1 MSRAEKK
8 PPCRVCMSI
17 RIFLMC
23 VFGLVIIGIIDRD
36 LIAGIAKLSP
46 LFIATLFVG
55 LFASLALFKAIL
67 EYRQLKS
74 KSPD

>member
-23 VFGLVIIGIIDRD
+23 VFGLIIIGIIDRD

-46 LFIATLFVG
+46 FLLLSSSWVFL
-55 LFASLALFKAIL
+55 LRWR
-67 EYRQLKS
+67 YS
-74 KSPD
+74 KQ

>member
-1 MSRAEKK
+1 MSRVKK
-8 PPCRVCMSI
+8 NLPVVCMSI

-46 LFIATLFVG
+46 LFIAILFMSI
-55 LFASLALFKAIL
+55 FASLALLKAVI

-74 KSPD
+74 KSSD

>member
-17 RIFLMC
+17 RVFFMC
-23 VFGLVIIGIIDRD
+23 VFGLVIIGLIDRD

-46 LFIATLFVG
+46 LFIAIVFVG
-55 LFASLALFKAIL
+55 VFALLALFKAII

-74 KSPD
+74 KSLD

>member
-1 MSRAEKK
+1 MSRVEKK

-23 VFGLVIIGIIDRD
+23 VFGLVIVGIIDRD
-36 LIAGIAKLSP
+36 LIAGIAELSP
-46 LFIATLFVG
+46 LLIAIVFVG
-55 LFASLALFKAIL
+55 VFASLALLKAVI

-74 KSPD
+74 KSSD

>member
-46 LFIATLFVG
+46 LFIAVVFVG
-55 LFASLALFKAIL
+55 IFAFLALLKALI
-67 EYRQLKS
+67 EYSQLKS
-74 KSPD
+74 KSSD

>member
-46 LFIATLFVG
+46 LFIAILFVG
-55 LFASLALFKAIL
+55 IFALLALLKAVI
-67 EYRQLKS
+67 EYRQLKTKTS
-74 KSPD
+74 D

>member
-1 MSRAEKK
+1 MSRSEKK

-46 LFIATLFVG
+46 LFIAVLFVG
-55 LFASLALFKAIL
+55 IFASLALLKAVI

-74 KSPD
+74 KSSD

>member
-8 PPCRVCMSI
+8 PPCRVCASI

-46 LFIATLFVG
+46 LLIAIVFVG
-55 LFASLALFKAIL
+55 IFASLALLKAVI

-74 KSPD
+74 KTSD